1 MSERE
6 ETDLLKLR
14 EHMTDENKEKL
25 DTLLMLTGGKM
36 HVDYDESE
44 AKNTILVMTI
54 GDDERVWAVEK
65 DMDAAI
71 DHAYGLIERAALRS
85 ITDMGVIL

>member
-36 HVDYDESE
+36 RVDYDESRD
-44 AKNTILVMTI
+44 KNTILLMTI
-54 GDDERVWAVEK
+54 GGDERVWAVEK
-65 DMDAAI
+65 DFDDAI
-71 DHAYGLIERAALRS
+71 DHAFGLIERAAFRS
-85 ITDMGVIL
+85 ILGMGVIL